1 MTNVLFVLVVV
12 AIVAGVSITF
22 VIRNLIYICGPNE
35 VLIFSGSHRFSDQ
48 GQQLG
53 YRIVKGGR
61 GIRVPLLERVS
72 RMDLT
77 NMIIDLK
84 VTSAYS
90 KGGIPLEVE
99 GVANI
104 KIAGEAPAIHNAIER
119 FLGKPRQQIMSM
131 AKETLE
137 GNLRGVLASLT
148 PEQVNEDKIAFSRSL
163 LEEAEDDLNILG
175 LSLDTLQIQNI
186 ADDVKYLDSIGRK
199 MGAELVRDARI
210 EEAMKRSESNVR
222 AAENEQKTSFAQID
236 AAIEKSRADARR
248 RIADTTTK
256 RVAIVAEV
264 QADVGAKVA
273 RAQAEIGVQTAR
285 IEQTRRRLQ
294 ADVVA
299 PASAGCKQR
308 EALAKAD
315 AAKIIEDGRA
325 NVEGLQ
331 ALINSWNAAGDS
343 ARDVF
348 MLQKLEI
355 LLDTLIGTVKDI
367 QIDRFT
373 VIDSADGGT
382 ALRSAAFLEKL
393 KQASGIDVG
402 AAVNNLAANQRL
414 TETPRSEA
422 SPQ

>member
-1 MTNVLFVLVVV
+1 MENVIVVLILV
-12 AIVAGVSITF
+12 AVIASIAITF
-22 VIRNLIYICGPNE
+22 VIKNLIYICGPNE
-35 VLIFSGSHRFSDQ
+35 VLIFSGGHKKSAS
-48 GQQLG
+48 GKVLG

-72 RMDLT
+72 RMNLT

-84 VTSAYS
+84 VSAAYS

-104 KIAGEAPAIHNAIER
+104 KIAGEEPAIHNAIER
-119 FLGKPRQQIMSM
+119 FLGKPREQIMSI

-186 ADDVKYLDSIGRK
+186 SDDVKYLDSIGRK
-199 MGAELVRDARI
+199 MGAEIIRDARI
-210 EEAMKRSESNVR
+210 EEASKRSLSLVR

-236 AAIEKSRADARR
+236 ASIEKARADARR

-256 RVAIVAEV
+256 RLAVVAEV

-308 EALAKAD
+308 EAHAKAD

-331 ALINSWNAAGDS
+331 ALITSWNNAGSS

-348 MLQKLEI
+348 LLQKLEI
-355 LLDTLIGTVKDI
+355 LLDTLIDTVKEVE
-367 QIDRFT
+367 IDRLT
-373 VIDSADGGT
+373 VIDNADGDSSIK
-382 ALRSAAFLEKL
+382 SAAFLEKL

-402 AAVNNLAANQRL
+402 AAIQNLTANQRL
-414 TETPRSEA
+414 SE
-422 SPQ
+422 

>member
-1 MTNVLFVLVVV
+1 MENVIVVLILV
-12 AIVAGVSITF
+12 AVIASIAITF
-22 VIRNLIYICGPNE
+22 VIKNLIYICGPNE
-35 VLIFSGSHRFSDQ
+35 VLIFSGGHKKSAS
-48 GQQLG
+48 GKVLG

-72 RMDLT
+72 RMNLT

-84 VTSAYS
+84 VTAAYS

-104 KIAGEAPAIHNAIER
+104 KIAGEEPAIHNAIER
-119 FLGKPRQQIMSM
+119 FLGKPREQIMSI

-186 ADDVKYLDSIGRK
+186 SDDVKYLDSIGRK
-199 MGAELVRDARI
+199 MGAEIIRDARI
-210 EEAMKRSESNVR
+210 EEASKRSLSLVR

-236 AAIEKSRADARR
+236 ASIEKARADARR

-256 RVAIVAEV
+256 RLAVVAEV

-308 EALAKAD
+308 EAHAKAD

-331 ALINSWNAAGDS
+331 ALITSWNNAGSS

-348 MLQKLEI
+348 LLQKLEI
-355 LLDTLIGTVKDI
+355 LLDTLIDTVKEVE
-367 QIDRFT
+367 IDRLT
-373 VIDSADGGT
+373 VIDNADGDSSIK
-382 ALRSAAFLEKL
+382 SAAFLEKL

-402 AAVNNLAANQRL
+402 AAIQNLTANQRL
-414 TETPRSEA
+414 SE
-422 SPQ
+422 

>member
-1 MTNVLFVLVVV
+1 MENVIVVFILVAVI
-12 AIVAGVSITF
+12 ASIAITF
-22 VIRNLIYICGPNE
+22 VIKNLIYICGPNE
-35 VLIFSGSHRFSDQ
+35 VLIFSGGHKKSAS
-48 GQQLG
+48 GKVLG

-72 RMDLT
+72 RMNLT

-84 VTSAYS
+84 VSAAYS

-104 KIAGEAPAIHNAIER
+104 KIAGEEPAIHNAIER
-119 FLGKPRQQIMSM
+119 FLGKPREQIMSI

-186 ADDVKYLDSIGRK
+186 SDDVKYLDSIGRK
-199 MGAELVRDARI
+199 MGAEIIRDARI
-210 EEAMKRSESNVR
+210 EEASKRSLSLVR

-236 AAIEKSRADARR
+236 ASIEKARADARR

-256 RVAIVAEV
+256 RLAVVAEV

-308 EALAKAD
+308 EAHAKAD

-331 ALINSWNAAGDS
+331 ALITSWNNAGSS

-348 MLQKLEI
+348 LLQKLEI
-355 LLDTLIGTVKDI
+355 LLDTLIDTVKEVE
-367 QIDRFT
+367 IDRLT
-373 VIDSADGGT
+373 VIDNADGDSSIK
-382 ALRSAAFLEKL
+382 SAAFLEKL

-402 AAVNNLAANQRL
+402 AAIQNLTANQRL
-414 TETPRSEA
+414 SE
-422 SPQ
+422 